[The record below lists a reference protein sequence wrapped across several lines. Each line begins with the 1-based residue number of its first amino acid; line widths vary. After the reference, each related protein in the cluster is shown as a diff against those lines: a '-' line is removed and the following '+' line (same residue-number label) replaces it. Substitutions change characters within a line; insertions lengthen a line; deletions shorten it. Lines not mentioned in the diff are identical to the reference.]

1 VLKITESY
9 LHERFPWSKPI
20 IPELTEQEKA
30 EGYFVNS
37 LPWDFDESIMKL
49 LMQMFLEIES
59 FFTKKNMPVE
69 VAIFGVYRLFGELR
83 IEMFSPWTEVY
94 EIVNK
99 YIKFS
104 RDVFD
109 RSDD

>member
-1 VLKITESY
+1 
-9 LHERFPWSKPI
+9 
-20 IPELTEQEKA
+20 
-30 EGYFVNS
+30 
-37 LPWDFDESIMKL
+37 
-49 LMQMFLEIES
+49 
-59 FFTKKNMPVE
+59 MPVE
-69 VAIFGVYRLFGELR
+69 VAFFGVYRLFGELR

-109 RSDD
+109 HGDD